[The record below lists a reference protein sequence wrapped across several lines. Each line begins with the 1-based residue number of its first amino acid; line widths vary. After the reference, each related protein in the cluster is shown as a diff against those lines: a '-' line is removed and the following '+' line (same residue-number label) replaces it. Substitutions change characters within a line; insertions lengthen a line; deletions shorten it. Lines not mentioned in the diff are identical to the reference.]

1 MANRSHLFFPPSR
14 QVKKQ
19 QPPFPPGI
27 GAVHLPAKEKQKE
40 RLGPK
45 INVLE
50 QATLTLQ
57 QSAEGTE
64 PEAVLV
70 FEIVGR
76 VADFTNVV
84 RKAGLEVVMALEGY
98 DEADDDFY
106 LQKTSGD
113 NAGEQKDGEVPKR
126 VYLTSTS
133 RVALQKVL
141 SLYKRWN
148 EDDKMEH
155 GFTRWGEVFSHL
167 KNVRLWDA
175 RDRALDTGIEEDF
188 EFRLEYGADI
198 VPVEA
203 ELFFSDTPEYREASE
218 DRVTRVILESG
229 GVVTSRCELPEIRYH
244 AVLAELPAARARSIL
259 EELDRLRQEGVAN
272 DPLILEEGV
281 QFLRPAGQVSSPI
294 EPLDE
299 AEEAEAVPER
309 EAQSSEPPTG
319 LSGKAPIVALF
330 DGLPLQNH
338 EWLRG
343 RLIIDVEDE
352 TEATYLAQMRQH
364 GTAMASLIT
373 GGDASANGTPL
384 ERPIYVSPIMRP
396 YKVGG
401 QMVEGVPGLVVDV
414 VHEAVRRMLAVGG
427 GGMAAPTVKVVN
439 LSIGEAYRPFLS
451 AMSPFARL
459 LDWLAYEYKVLFV
472 VSAGNYT
479 DHPELE
485 DADPNLDI
493 FGNLTNPDQLE
504 HALVADGRRDRRL
517 RRIYAPAESLNALT
531 VGAYDHDDAD
541 DAYPPRYHR
550 AYQTDGMPAYYSRQ
564 GPGPDRAIKP
574 DVLNSGGRMG
584 LRTPLT
590 TSEVKWRRSGSSVNP
605 PGHKV
610 ASPGPAGAGG
620 LGKHVYSLGTS
631 NAAALTT
638 RAADQLHDVLA
649 ALRQQEGGDIIDAA
663 SEALW
668 IKALLVHSASWPTG
682 AEEVIRSVL
691 EEEGMPKG
699 KMRDAIASVLGFGTV
714 NPGLVLSSD
723 DHRATL
729 MGAGVAAHGSEDIW
743 SVPLPPSLSGKQGK
757 RRLSVT
763 LAWFTP
769 SPVRAQT
776 VRSVKL
782 SFKAEN
788 YDWVARDRQADHDG
802 VQRGTVHHEV
812 FEGERVTAF
821 AQDSELT
828 VHVECSDRERDYR
841 AKPIG
846 VPYAL
851 LATIEAAPILGV
863 PVYDEVKAGVRARTR
878 TQAKV

>member
-1 MANRSHLFFPPSR
+1 MADRSHLFFPPSR
-14 QVKKQ
+14 QVEKQ
-19 QPPFPPGI
+19 RPSFPPGI
-27 GAVHLPAKEKQKE
+27 GKVNLPPKEKQKE

-45 INVLE
+45 IGVVE

-57 QSAEGTE
+57 QSAQGTD

-76 VADFTNVV
+76 VADFTKVV
-84 RKAGLEVVMALEGY
+84 RKAGLEVIMALEGY

-113 NAGEQKDGEVPKR
+113 NAGERKEGEVPKK
-126 VYLTSTS
+126 VYLTATS
-133 RVALQKVL
+133 RAALQKVL
-141 SLYKRWN
+141 SLYKRWDGD
-148 EDDKMEH
+148 ERMEH

-175 RDRALDTGIEEDF
+175 RDRALDTGVEEDF
-188 EFRLEYGADI
+188 EFRLEHGADI
-198 VPVEA
+198 VPVEV
-203 ELFFSDTPEYREASE
+203 EMFFSDAPKDREARE
-218 DRVTRVILESG
+218 DRVSRVISEG
-229 GVVTSRCELPEIRYH
+229 GGAVTSRCELPEIRYH
-244 AVLAELPAARARSIL
+244 AVLAELPASRARSVL
-259 EELDRLRQEGVAN
+259 EELDRLRREGVTN
-272 DPLILEEGV
+272 DPLIMEEGV
-281 QFLRPAGQVSSPI
+281 QFLRPSGQVATPI

-299 AEEAEAVPER
+299 AEEVARSVG
-309 EAQSSEPPTG
+309 AQSDEPPPD
-319 LSGKAPIVALF
+319 LSGVAPVVALF

-338 EWLRG
+338 AWLRG
-343 RLIIDVEDE
+343 RLIVDVEDE

-373 GGDASANGTPL
+373 GGDASADGAPL

-396 YKVGG
+396 YDTGG
-401 QMVEGVPGLVVDV
+401 QMVEQVPGLVVDV
-414 VHEAVRRMLAVGG
+414 VHEAVRRMLAGG
-427 GGMAAPTVKVVN
+427 DDGPAAPTVKVVN

-451 AMSPFARL
+451 GMSPFARL
-459 LDWLAYEYKVLFV
+459 LDWLAYEYEVLFV
-472 VSAGNYT
+472 VSAGNYNG
-479 DHPELE
+479 HPELE
-485 DADPNLDI
+485 DADPNIDI
-493 FGNLTNPDQLE
+493 FGGLKNHDQLE

-531 VGAYDHDDAD
+531 VGAYDHDDAGG
-541 DAYPPRYHR
+541 AYPPRYHR

-584 LRTPLT
+584 LQPPLT
-590 TSEVKWRRSGSSVNP
+590 SSEIKWRRCTMSVKP

-610 ASPGPAGAGG
+610 ASPGPAGTGSRERF
-620 LGKHVYSLGTS
+620 VYLSGTS

-638 RAADQLHDVLA
+638 RTADRLHDVLT
-649 ALRQQEGGDIIDAA
+649 ALRQEEGGDIIDAA

-668 IKALLVHSASWPTG
+668 LKALLVHSASWPAG
-682 AEEVIRSVL
+682 AEEVIRAVL
-691 EEEGMPKG
+691 KEEGMPTG
-699 KMRDAIASVLGFGTV
+699 KMRDAIAGVLGFGKV
-714 NPGLVLSSD
+714 NPELVLSSD

-729 MGAGVAAHGSEDIW
+729 MGAGVATHGSEDVW
-743 SVPLPPSLSGKQGK
+743 SIPLPPSLSGKQGK
-757 RRLSVT
+757 RRLAIT

-769 SPVRAQT
+769 PPIRAQT

-782 SFKAEN
+782 SFKAKN
-788 YDWVARDRQADHDG
+788 YGWVARDRQADHNG

-821 AQDSELT
+821 AQDSALT

-841 AKPIG
+841 LDPVG

-851 LATIEAAPILGV
+851 LATIEAAPSLGV
-863 PVYDEVKAGVRARTR
+863 PVYNEVRAGVRAQAR
-878 TQAKV
+878 TQARV

>member
-1 MANRSHLFFPPSR
+1 MADRSHLFFPPSR
-14 QVKKQ
+14 QAEKQ
-19 QPPFPPGI
+19 RSSFPPGI
-27 GAVHLPAKEKQKE
+27 GKVNLPSKEKQKE

-45 INVLE
+45 IDVVE

-76 VADFTNVV
+76 VADFTKVV

-106 LQKTSGD
+106 LQKMSGD
-113 NAGEQKDGEVPKR
+113 NAGKRKEGAVPKR
-126 VYLTSTS
+126 VYLTATN
-133 RVALQKVL
+133 RAALQKVL
-141 SLYKRWN
+141 SLYKRWDGD
-148 EDDKMEH
+148 EKMEY

-175 RDRALDTGIEEDF
+175 RDRALDTGLEEDF
-188 EFRLEYGADI
+188 EFRLKHGADTL
-198 VPVEA
+198 PVEV
-203 ELFFSDTPEYREASE
+203 ELFFSDALEDREARE
-218 DRVTRVILESG
+218 DRVTRVISEG
-229 GVVTSRCELPEIRYH
+229 GGAVTSRCELTEIRYH
-244 AVLAELPAARARSIL
+244 AVLAELPASRARSVL
-259 EELDRLRQEGVAN
+259 EELDRLRREGVTN
-272 DPLILEEGV
+272 DPLIMEERV
-281 QFLRPAGQVSSPI
+281 QFLRPAGQVATPI

-299 AEEAEAVPER
+299 AEAVDVASLVG
-309 EAQSSEPPTG
+309 AQNNDFLQD
-319 LSGKAPIVALF
+319 LSGEAPVVALF

-343 RLIIDVEDE
+343 RLIVDVEDE
-352 TEATYLAQMRQH
+352 TEAGYLAHMRQH

-373 GGDASANGTPL
+373 RGDASADGTPL
-384 ERPIYVSPIMRP
+384 GRPIYVSPIMRP
-396 YKVGG
+396 YDTGG
-401 QMVEGVPGLVVDV
+401 QMEEQVPGLVVDV
-414 VHEAVRRMLAVGG
+414 IHEAVRKMLADGG
-427 GGMAAPTVKVVN
+427 DGPAAPTVKVVN

-472 VSAGNYT
+472 VSAGNYK

-485 DADPNLDI
+485 DANPSTDLFGDLTDPK
-493 FGNLTNPDQLE
+493 QLE
-504 HALVADGRRDRRL
+504 YALVADGRRGRRL
-517 RRIYAPAESLNALT
+517 RRIFAPAESLNALT

-541 DAYPPRYHR
+541 GAYPPRYHR

-564 GPGPDRAIKP
+564 GPGPERAIKP

-584 LRTPLT
+584 LQPPLT
-590 TSEVKWRRSGSSVNP
+590 KTEVKWRRCAMSVKP

-610 ASPGPAGAGG
+610 ASPGPSGASSRERY
-620 LGKHVYSLGTS
+620 VYSSGTS

-638 RAADQLHDVLA
+638 RTADRLHDVLT
-649 ALRQQEGGDIIDAA
+649 ALRQEEGGDIIDAA

-668 IKALLVHSASWPTG
+668 IKALLVHSASWPAG

-691 EEEGMPKG
+691 EEEGMPTG
-699 KMRDAIASVLGFGTV
+699 KMRDAIACVLGFGKV
-714 NPGLVLSSD
+714 NPELVLSSD

-729 MGAGVAAHGSEDIW
+729 MGAGVAFHENEAIW
-743 SVPLPPSLSGKQGK
+743 SIPLPPSLAGKQGR
-757 RRLSVT
+757 RRLAVT

-769 SPVRAQT
+769 PPIRAQT

-788 YDWVARDRQADHDG
+788 YAWVARERQADHNG

-812 FEGERVTAF
+812 FEGDEVTVF
-821 AQDSELT
+821 APDGELRI
-828 VHVECSDRERDYR
+828 HVECNDRERDHR
-841 AKPIG
+841 PEPIG
-846 VPYAL
+846 IPYAL
-851 LATIEAAPILGV
+851 LATIEAAPNLGV
-863 PVYDEVKAGVRARTR
+863 PVYDEVKAGIRARART
-878 TQAKV
+878 QARV